1 MLIEFLN
8 SHQVPLFIALQDAIR
23 RSPPTNCWQ
32 ASFFAPT
39 IPFFPQKDVFTIIFP
54 YNHLGKITGTVPL
67 IIFKKENSGTD
78 TPKEIPKV
86 ENMAAG
92 SSKASRHCVH
102 IFVVVHCFRR
112 PASYPVMPLIAN
124 RNRIPRA
131 YTRESYS
138 FICLIQ

>member
-54 YNHLGKITGTVPL
+54 YNHLGILSVSR
-67 IIFKKENSGTD
+67 FQ
-78 TPKEIPKV
+78 
-86 ENMAAG
+86 
-92 SSKASRHCVH
+92 KAS
-102 IFVVVHCFRR
+102 
-112 PASYPVMPLIAN
+112 
-124 RNRIPRA
+124 
-131 YTRESYS
+131 T
-138 FICLIQ
+138 IQQEE